1 MGGRGSSSLSA
12 MQKGAIGMIRSLES
26 RIESEK
32 KKLGVAKGSGIN
44 TFISTSTQQMEAK
57 RAIRNAEN
65 SIDSLK
71 RRYKVL

>member
-12 MQKGAIGMIRSLES
+12 MQKGAISMIRSLDS
-26 RIESEK
+26 RIEAEK
-32 KKLGVAKGSGIN
+32 KKLGVTEGSGIN
-44 TFISTSTQQMEAK
+44 TFISTSTRQMEAK

-71 RRYKVL
+71 KRYNVL